1 MSREGESEMGK
12 QLLVI
17 LSIVMF
23 SWHGTFVQSDVLRP
37 LFTFK
42 KLFLRE
48 DITIESV
55 SLVARGTKTFQT
67 KKEVELIYDEWKK
80 VFSSFEMSVTK
91 QENSTKTT
99 FRSNDE
105 VAHFIVTKEKD
116 QYVTIV
122 IYTLH
127 TPVKVFDGVEKA
139 YMIFMNRF
147 LQIPY
152 DLLKNIR
159 LYSCLNG
166 QMDDKMGGAV
176 SEKVSSF
183 LHTLQAEK
191 IEEMNEET
199 FISASA
205 YIKYWKAFILAD
217 EQKMNVQLSMKLKKN
232 NQINVII
239 GTPIITTEY

>member
-1 MSREGESEMGK
+1 MGK
-12 QLLVI
+12 QLLVV
-17 LSIVMF
+17 LSIVIF
-23 SWHGTFVQSDVLRP
+23 SWHGAFVQSDVLRP

-48 DITIESV
+48 DITIENV
-55 SLVARGTKTFQT
+55 SFVARGTKTFQM
-67 KKEVELIYDEWKK
+67 KEEVEAIYDEWKK
-80 VFSSFEMSVTK
+80 AFASFEKSVA
-91 QENSTKTT
+91 QQGNSTKTT

-105 VAHFIVTKEKD
+105 VAHFIVTQKKD
-116 QYVTIV
+116 QYETIV

-127 TPVKVFDGVEKA
+127 TPVKAFDGVEQA
-139 YMIFMNRF
+139 YMTFTNRF

-152 DLLKNIR
+152 DLMKNIQF
-159 LYSCLNG
+159 YSCLNG
-166 QMDDKMGGAV
+166 QMGDKMRGAV

-183 LHTLQAEK
+183 LHTLQATK

-205 YIKYWKAFILAD
+205 YIKYWKAFILAG
-217 EQKMNVQLSMKLKKN
+217 EQKMNVQLSMKLQEN
-232 NQINVII
+232 DQINVII